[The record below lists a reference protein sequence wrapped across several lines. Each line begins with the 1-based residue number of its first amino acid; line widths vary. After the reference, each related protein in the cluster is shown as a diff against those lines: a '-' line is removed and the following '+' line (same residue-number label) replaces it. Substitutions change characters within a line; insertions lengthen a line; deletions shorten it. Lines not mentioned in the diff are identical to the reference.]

1 MLHLDLLATTRESMR
16 RLTLYYAGMRVG
28 LGLLISVW
36 IAGMV
41 WAAQET
47 KPAADAKP
55 APPAILSEADGLY
68 RKGSFDSAIARYN
81 DLLKAEPASGD
92 AYAGI
97 IRCYL
102 KQDKVQEADDTLR
115 KALQTVPNYP
125 EVKVAEGEL
134 LFRQGQIA
142 EAKELFGEVMA
153 SPPDPTQP
161 NSKPSARA
169 YLGAARVAAASA
181 MYARENTLLKRALA
195 LDPSDSDIQK
205 LWMDM
210 QSMADRIR
218 SLTDYLAQ
226 PSSDDEDTRR
236 RLRERLES
244 LKASQSVPRGRCQPA
259 SDYTGTKTT
268 LASMSLGGPS
278 GASASGLDVW
288 INGKQS
294 QLLLDTGA
302 SGITISS
309 QIASQAGLT
318 PVATARMSGIGDKG
332 EVPAQLA
339 YADSVQIA
347 DMDFHNCPLSVIER
361 VPRGTDGVIGTDV
374 FSQFLIELDFPASL
388 LTLSRLPPRPG
399 QTVSRASLKLGNDDP
414 ATETGEKRSSDSA
427 TGSGTRTA
435 ARYEDR
441 YIAPEMHSYVQI
453 FRIGHMLLV
462 PTTINENISKLFLLD
477 TGAFDNTITP
487 VVAREV
493 TKVHRAPRIEVHGT
507 NGEVKKV
514 YVASRVTIDFGHLR
528 QEVPDM
534 VSFDMSRASRIA
546 GTEISGTLGIAML
559 HLLTVRLDYRD
570 ALADFRYTAKP
581 PHR

>member
-1 MLHLDLLATTRESMR
+1 
-16 RLTLYYAGMRVG
+16 LYYAAMRVG

-47 KPAADAKP
+47 KPAAEAKP
-55 APPAILSEADGLY
+55 DAPAILSEAQGLY
-68 RKGSFDSAIARYN
+68 RKGSFDSAIARYK
-81 DLLKAEPASGD
+81 DVLKTKPASGD

-115 KALQTVPNYP
+115 QALQTVPSHP
-125 EVKVAEGEL
+125 EVNVAEGEL
-134 LFRQGQIA
+134 LFRQGEIENA
-142 EAKELFGEVMA
+142 RELFSEVMA

-181 MYARENTLLKRALA
+181 MYGRENTLLKRALA

-205 LWMDM
+205 LWIDM

-244 LKASQSVPRGRCQPA
+244 LRASQSVPRGRCQPA

-268 LASMSLGGPS
+268 LASISLGGVG
-278 GASASGLDVW
+278 GASGSGLDVW

-318 PVATARMSGIGDKG
+318 QVSAGRMSGIGDKG

-339 YADSVQIA
+339 YADSVQIG

-374 FSQFLIELDFPASL
+374 FSQFLIELDFPTST
-388 LTLSRLPPRPG
+388 LTLSRLPPRLG
-399 QTVSRASLKLGNDDP
+399 QTVSKVSLKLGDEDP
-414 ATETGEKRSSDSA
+414 AAGTGEKRSSDSA
-427 TGSGTRTA
+427 TGAETRTA
-435 ARYEDR
+435 LRYEDR
-441 YIAPEMHSYVQI
+441 YIAPEMRSYVQI
-453 FRIGHMLLV
+453 FRFGHMLLV
-462 PTTINENISKLFLLD
+462 PTTINEKASKLFLLD

-487 VVAREV
+487 DVAREV
-493 TKVHRAPRIEVHGT
+493 TKVHRAPRIDVRGT
-507 NGEVKKV
+507 NGEVNKV

-546 GTEISGTLGIAML
+546 GTEISGTLGMAML

>member
-1 MLHLDLLATTRESMR
+1 
-16 RLTLYYAGMRVG
+16 MRVG

-55 APPAILSEADGLY
+55 DPAAILSEAEGLY
-68 RKGSFDSAIARYN
+68 RKGSFDSAISRYN

-102 KQDKVQEADDTLR
+102 KHDKVQEADEALR
-115 KALQTVPNYP
+115 KAKQIVPSHP

-134 LFRQGQIA
+134 LFRQGEIP
-142 EAKELFGEVMA
+142 EAQELFSEVMA
-153 SPPDPTQP
+153 SPPDPKQP
-161 NSKPSARA
+161 NSKQSARA

-181 MYARENTLLKRALA
+181 MYARENILLKRARA
-195 LDPSDSDIQK
+195 LDASNSDIQK
-205 LWMDM
+205 LWIDM
-210 QSMADRIR
+210 QSTADRIH

-236 RLRERLES
+236 RLRERLEL
-244 LKASQSVPRGRCQPA
+244 LKAWQSIRQGHCQPA
-259 SDYTGTKTT
+259 SDFTGTKTT
-268 LASMSLGGPS
+268 LASISVGGLG

-302 SGITISS
+302 SGITISN

-318 PVATARMSGIGDKG
+318 QVSAGRISGFGDKG
-332 EVPAQLA
+332 DVPVQLA
-339 YADSVQIA
+339 YANSVQIG
-347 DMDFHNCPLSVIER
+347 DMEFHNCPIYVMEH
-361 VPRGTDGVIGTDV
+361 VPRDTDGVIGTDV
-374 FSQFLIELDFPASL
+374 FSQFLIELDFPAST
-388 LTLSRLPPRPG
+388 LTLSQLPPRLG
-399 QTVSRASLKLGNDDP
+399 QTASKASLKLGDDDG
-414 ATETGEKRSSDSA
+414 ATNTSTGDKHSSDSA
-427 TGSGTRTA
+427 TDSGTRPA
-435 ARYEDR
+435 AGYEDR
-441 YIAPEMHSYVQI
+441 YIAPEMHSYVPI
-453 FRIGHMLLV
+453 FRFGHMLLV
-462 PTTINENISKLFLLD
+462 PTTINERANKLFLLD
-477 TGAFDNTITP
+477 TGAFDNTIAQD
-487 VVAREV
+487 VAREV
-493 TKVHRAPRIEVHGT
+493 TKVHRAPRIELHGT

-534 VSFDMSRASRIA
+534 VSFDMSRASRLA
-546 GTEISGTLGIAML
+546 GTEISGTLGMTML
-559 HLLTVRLDYRD
+559 HLLTIRLDYRD
-570 ALADFRYTAKP
+570 DLADFRYTAKP
-581 PHR
+581 AHR

>member
-1 MLHLDLLATTRESMR
+1 MLHPDLQAAARESVL

-41 WAAQET
+41 WAAQQT

-55 APPAILSEADGLY
+55 DPPAILSEAEGLY

-81 DLLKAEPASGD
+81 DLLKAEPTSGD

-115 KALQTVPNYP
+115 KALQTVPSHP

-134 LFRQGQIA
+134 LFRQGEIP
-142 EAKELFGEVMA
+142 EARELFSEVIA

-181 MYARENTLLKRALA
+181 MYARENILLKRALA
-195 LDPSDSDIQK
+195 LDASDSDIQK
-205 LWMDM
+205 LWIDM
-210 QSMADRIR
+210 QSMADRIH
-218 SLTDYLAQ
+218 SLADYLAQ
-226 PSSDDEDTRR
+226 PTSDDEDTRR
-236 RLRERLES
+236 RLRERLEL
-244 LKASQSVPRGRCQPA
+244 LKASQSAPQGRCQPA
-259 SDYTGTKTT
+259 SDFTGTKTT
-268 LASMSLGGPS
+268 LASISLGGLG
-278 GASASGLDVW
+278 GASGSGLDVQ
-288 INGKQS
+288 INGKPS
-294 QLLLDTGA
+294 RLLLDTGA

-309 QIASQAGLT
+309 HIASQAGLT
-318 PVATARMSGIGDKG
+318 QVSAGRISGIGDKG
-332 EVPAQLA
+332 EVLAQLA
-339 YADSVQIA
+339 YANSVQIGN
-347 DMDFHNCPLSVIER
+347 MEFHNCPLYVIER
-361 VPRGTDGVIGTDV
+361 VPRDTDGVIGADV
-374 FSQFLIELDFPASL
+374 FSQFLIELDFPTST
-388 LTLSRLPPRPG
+388 LTLSRLPPRLG
-399 QTVSRASLKLGNDDP
+399 QRVSKASLNLGDDDP
-414 ATETGEKRSSDSA
+414 ATETGEKRSLDSA
-427 TGSGTRTA
+427 TDSETRTA
-435 ARYEDR
+435 TRYEDR

-453 FRIGHMLLV
+453 FRLGHMLLV
-462 PTTINENISKLFLLD
+462 PTTINENAIKLFLLD

-493 TKVHRAPRIEVHGT
+493 TKVHRAPRIDLRGA
-507 NGEVKKV
+507 NGDVKKV

-528 QEVPDM
+528 QQVPDM
-534 VSFDMSRASRIA
+534 VSFDMSRVSRQA
-546 GTEISGTLGIAML
+546 GTEISGTLGMAML

-570 ALADFRYTAKP
+570 ALADFQYTAKP

>member
-1 MLHLDLLATTRESMR
+1 MR
-16 RLTLYYAGMRVG
+16 LG

-41 WAAQET
+41 WAAQQT

-55 APPAILSEADGLY
+55 DPPAILSEAQGLY
-68 RKGSFDSAIARYN
+68 RTGSFDSAIARYN
-81 DLLKAEPASGD
+81 DLLKAGPASGD
-92 AYAGI
+92 AYAGV

-115 KALQTVPNYP
+115 KALQSAPGHP
-125 EVKVAEGEL
+125 EVKVAEAEL
-134 LFRQGQIA
+134 LFRRGKIS
-142 EAKELFGEVMA
+142 EAGELFGEVMA

-161 NSKPSARA
+161 DSKPSARA
-169 YLGAARVAAASA
+169 FLGAARVAAANA

-195 LDPSDSDIQK
+195 LDASDSDIQK
-205 LWMDM
+205 LWMEM
-210 QSMADRIR
+210 QSAADRIH

-236 RLRERLES
+236 RLRESLEL
-244 LKASQSVPRGRCQPA
+244 LKASQSVRQRRCQPA

-268 LASMSLGGPS
+268 LASISLGGPG
-278 GASASGLDVW
+278 GASASALDVW

-309 QIASQAGLT
+309 KIANQAGLT
-318 PVATARMSGIGDKG
+318 QVAAARIGGIGDKG

-339 YADSVQIA
+339 YANSVEIG
-347 DMDFHNCPLSVIER
+347 DMEFHNCPLSVIER
-361 VPRGTDGVIGTDV
+361 VPGNTDGIIGTDV
-374 FSQFLIELDFPASL
+374 FSQFLVELDFPSST

-399 QTVSRASLKLGNDDP
+399 QTVSKASLKLGDDDP
-414 ATETGEKRSSDSA
+414 AAETGAKRASDSA
-427 TGSGTRTA
+427 TDSKTRTA
-435 ARYEDR
+435 TRYEDR

-453 FRIGHMLLV
+453 FRLGHMLLV
-462 PTTINENISKLFLLD
+462 PTTLNENASKLFLLD
-477 TGAFDNTITP
+477 TGAFDNTISP
-487 VVAREV
+487 DAAREV
-493 TKVHRAPRIEVHGT
+493 TKVHRAPRLEVRGV

-514 YVASRVTIDFGHLR
+514 YVASRVTIDFGYLR

-534 VSFDMSRASRIA
+534 VSFDMSRASRLA
-546 GTEISGTLGIAML
+546 GTEISGTLGMAML

>member
-1 MLHLDLLATTRESMR
+1 VR

-36 IAGMV
+36 IAGKV

-47 KPAADAKP
+47 KPAADANP
-55 APPAILSEADGLY
+55 DAPAILSEAEGLY
-68 RKGSFDSAIARYN
+68 RKGSFDSAIARYK
-81 DLLKAEPASGD
+81 DLLKTKPASGD

-115 KALQTVPNYP
+115 KALQTVPSHP

-134 LFRQGQIA
+134 LFRQGEIA
-142 EAKELFGEVMA
+142 EARELFSEVMA
-153 SPPDPTQP
+153 SPPDPMQP

-181 MYARENTLLKRALA
+181 MYARENTLLKRALE
-195 LDPSDSDIQK
+195 LDASDSDIQK
-205 LWMDM
+205 LWIDM

-236 RLRERLES
+236 RLRERLE
-244 LKASQSVPRGRCQPA
+244 LLRASQSVPQGRCQPA
-259 SDYTGTKTT
+259 SDFTGTRTT
-268 LASMSLGGPS
+268 LASISLGGLG
-278 GASASGLDVW
+278 GASGSGLDVW
-288 INGKQS
+288 INGEQS
-294 QLLLDTGA
+294 RLLLDTGA

-309 QIASQAGLT
+309 HIASQAGLT
-318 PVATARMSGIGDKG
+318 QVSAGRISGIGDKD

-339 YADSVQIA
+339 YANSVQIGNIE
-347 DMDFHNCPLSVIER
+347 FHNCPLYVIER
-361 VPRGTDGVIGTDV
+361 VPRNTDGVIGADV
-374 FSQFLIELDFPASL
+374 FSQFLIELDFPTST
-388 LTLSRLPPRPG
+388 LTLSRLPPRLG
-399 QTVSRASLKLGNDDP
+399 QTVSKASLKLGDDDP
-414 ATETGEKRSSDSA
+414 ATETGEKRSSGSA
-427 TGSGTRTA
+427 TDSETRTA

-441 YIAPEMHSYVQI
+441 YIAPEMRSYVQI
-453 FRIGHMLLV
+453 FRLGHMLLV
-462 PTTINENISKLFLLD
+462 PTTINEKASKLFLLD

-493 TKVHRAPRIEVHGT
+493 TKVHRAPRIDVRGANSDVE
-507 NGEVKKV
+507 KV
-514 YVASRVTIDFGHLR
+514 YVANRVTIDFGHLR

-534 VSFDMSRASRIA
+534 VSFDMSRVSRLA
-546 GTEISGTLGIAML
+546 GTEISGTLGMAML

-570 ALADFRYTAKP
+570 ALADFWYTAKP

>member
-1 MLHLDLLATTRESMR
+1 M
-16 RLTLYYAGMRVG
+16 G

-41 WAAQET
+41 WAAQQAKPTADT
-47 KPAADAKP
+47 KPD
-55 APPAILSEADGLY
+55 PPAILSEAQGLY

-81 DLLKAEPASGD
+81 DLLKADPASGD

-115 KALQTVPNYP
+115 KASQIAPDYP
-125 EVKVAEGEL
+125 EVKVAQGEL
-134 LFRQGQIA
+134 LFRQGKIP
-142 EAKELFGEVMA
+142 EARELFGEVMA

-169 YLGAARVAAASA
+169 YLGAARVSAASA

-195 LDPSDSDIQK
+195 LDASDSDIQK
-205 LWMDM
+205 LWIDM
-210 QSMADRIR
+210 QSMADRIH

-236 RLRERLES
+236 RLRERLEL
-244 LKASQSVPRGRCQPA
+244 LKASQSVSQGRCQPA

-268 LASMSLGGPS
+268 LPSISLGGPG
-278 GASASGLDVW
+278 GATASGLDVW

-309 QIASQAGLT
+309 QIATQAGLT
-318 PVATARMSGIGDKG
+318 QVSAGRMGGIGDKG

-339 YADSVQIA
+339 YANSVQIG
-347 DMDFHNCPLSVIER
+347 DMDFHNCPLAVIER

-374 FSQFLIELDFPASL
+374 FSQFLIELDFPASM

-399 QTVSRASLKLGNDDP
+399 ETVSKASLKLGNDDP

-427 TGSGTRTA
+427 TGSETRTA
-435 ARYEDR
+435 ARFGDR
-441 YIAPEMHSYVQI
+441 YIAAEMRSYVQI
-453 FRIGHMLLV
+453 FQIGHMLLV
-462 PTTINENISKLFLLD
+462 PTIINQNISKLFLLD

-493 TKVHRAPRIEVHGT
+493 TRVHRAPRIEVHGT

-534 VSFDMSRASRIA
+534 VSFDMSSASRLA
-546 GTEISGTLGIAML
+546 GTEISGTLGMAML

-581 PHR
+581 SHR

>member
-1 MLHLDLLATTRESMR
+1 
-16 RLTLYYAGMRVG
+16 MRVG

-55 APPAILSEADGLY
+55 DPVAILSEADRLY
-68 RKGSFDSAIARYN
+68 RKGSFDSAISRYN

-102 KQDKVQEADDTLR
+102 KQDKLQEADEALR
-115 KALQTVPNYP
+115 KAKQIVPSRP

-134 LFRQGQIA
+134 LFRQGEIP
-142 EAKELFGEVMA
+142 EAKELFSEVMA
-153 SPPDPTQP
+153 SPPDPKQP

-181 MYARENTLLKRALA
+181 MYARENILLKQARALDA
-195 LDPSDSDIQK
+195 SDSDIQK
-205 LWMDM
+205 LWIDM
-210 QSMADRIR
+210 QSMADRIH

-236 RLRERLES
+236 RLRERLEL
-244 LKASQSVPRGRCQPA
+244 LKASQSIRQGHCQPA
-259 SDYTGTKTT
+259 SDFTGTKTT
-268 LASMSLGGPS
+268 LASISLGGLG

-302 SGITISS
+302 SGITISN

-318 PVATARMSGIGDKG
+318 QVSAGRISGFGDKG
-332 EVPAQLA
+332 DVPVQLA
-339 YADSVQIA
+339 YANSVKIG
-347 DMDFHNCPLSVIER
+347 DMEFHNCPIYVMEHL
-361 VPRGTDGVIGTDV
+361 PRDTDGVIGTDV
-374 FSQFLIELDFPASL
+374 FSQFLIELDFPAST
-388 LTLSRLPPRPG
+388 LTLSQLPPRLG
-399 QTVSRASLKLGNDDP
+399 QRASKASLKIGDDDA
-414 ATETGEKRSSDSA
+414 ATDTREKRSSDSA
-427 TGSGTRTA
+427 TESGTRTA

-441 YIAPEMHSYVQI
+441 YIAPEMHSYIQV
-453 FRIGHMLLV
+453 FRLGHMLLV
-462 PTTINENISKLFLLD
+462 PTTVNENANKLFLLD

-487 VVAREV
+487 VVAREA
-493 TKVHRAPRIEVHGT
+493 TKVHRAPRLEVHGA
-507 NGEVKKV
+507 NGDVKKV
-514 YVASRVTIDFGHLR
+514 YVANRVTIDFGHLR

-534 VSFDMSRASRIA
+534 VSFDMSRASRQV
-546 GTEISGTLGIAML
+546 GTEISGTLGMAML

-570 ALADFRYTAKP
+570 ALADFRYTAK
-581 PHR
+581 HAQR